1 MVNRD
6 DQHLAKLRDY
16 YADHQ
21 VLPSYGGI
29 ARLLGFSSTAAV
41 TTMVKRMKAVGYLDS
56 TPDRR
61 LQPGTRFFECV
72 LADTIQ
78 AGQPQPAHDVPAV
91 TFDLVRRLIRT
102 PSRTVLLRV
111 TGESMIDAGLLPG
124 DYVVVLKGTPA
135 KVDDIVVAVVDREFT
150 IKYLAEDRGGYYLR
164 PGNREYRDIR
174 PEESLELFGVVTG
187 SFREYRK

>member
-6 DQHLAKLRDY
+6 EQHLAKLRDY

-21 VLPSYGGI
+21 VLPSYGGV

-41 TTMVKRMKAVGYLDS
+41 TAMVKRMKSIGYLDS

-61 LQPGTRFFECV
+61 LQPGARFFECV

-78 AGQPQPAHDVPAV
+78 AGQPQPANDVPTA
-91 TFDLVRRLIRT
+91 TFDLVRRLIRV

-111 TGESMIDAGLLPG
+111 SGESMIDAGLLPG
-124 DYVVVLKGTPA
+124 DYAVIQKGTPA
-135 KVDDIVVAVVDREFT
+135 KAGDIVVAVVDREYT
-150 IKYLAEDRGGYYLR
+150 IKYLAEDKDGFYLK
-164 PGNREYRDIR
+164 PGNSEYRDIR
-174 PEESLELFGVVTG
+174 PEESLELFGLVTG